1 MNLEDWIRQRESVM
15 RCVHPCAPDGCV
27 CDLHA
32 ALRRAKLLEELA
44 ALSAGGVQAKAAAEV
59 QRLKALA
66 NLPIIDTAR
75 LDDLGRGER
84 WEQTVRS
91 VIPLNRAGTG
101 DDILVATP
109 AAAPSAGRWLRCP
122 GAVDLALPIAFGTAD
137 GAVLLTIPTGARF
150 KLESA
155 HWEVTTGF
163 TGGSSSAI
171 GVASSLNATAGDIL
185 GGAGGDVTATLGT
198 AGIKTG
204 TIGAI
209 MDTDAELHAQMY
221 VAASNFT
228 FERVTSAFTAG
239 AGYVH
244 LVGTLLRNA
253 GS

>member
-1 MNLEDWIRQRESVM
+1 MPRVFHSPYGAPIYADGSPVAASV
-15 RCVHPCAPDGCV
+15 AT
-27 CDLHA
+27 
-32 ALRRAKLLEELA
+32 LA
-44 ALSAGGVQAKAAAEV
+44 AL
-59 QRLKALA
+59 KALS
-66 NLPIIDTAR
+66 
-75 LDDLGRGER
+75 DLGDLVHGNEV
-84 WEQTVRS
+84 TVDADGSKWRFHS
-91 VIPLNRAGTG
+91 SSALTG

-109 AAAPSAGRWLRCP
+109 DAAPSAGRWLRCP

-228 FERVTSAFTAG
+228 FERITSAYTAG